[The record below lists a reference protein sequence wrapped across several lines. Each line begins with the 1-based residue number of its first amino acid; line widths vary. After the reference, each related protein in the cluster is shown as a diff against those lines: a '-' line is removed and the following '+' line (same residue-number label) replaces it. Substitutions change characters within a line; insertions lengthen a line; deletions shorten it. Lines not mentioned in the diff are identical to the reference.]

1 MGSRK
6 ILGKVITIGALVSMV
21 FFVVTSVVKG
31 GNEKVSSK
39 TIEDVLK
46 QHTDELMSI
55 PGVIGT
61 AQGVC
66 DGKPCIKV
74 YVKEKTPEIEQKIPG
89 SIEGYPVSIEETG
102 EIRAL

>member
-6 ILGKVITIGALVSMV
+6 ILGKVLTIGALFTMV
-21 FFVVTSVVKG
+21 FFVVTCVVKR
-31 GNEKVSSK
+31 GNENMSSK

-46 QHTDELMSI
+46 EHTDELMAI

-66 DGKPCIKV
+66 KGKSCIKV
-74 YVKEKTPEIEQKIPG
+74 YVKEKTPELEQKIPD
-89 SIEGYPVSIEETG
+89 SIEGYPVSIEEIG
-102 EIRAL
+102 EIHAL